1 MLKQYVKE
9 AIFKGKE
16 WFFRIRKKIVELE
29 E

>member
-1 MLKQYVKE
+1 MFKQYVKE

>member
-16 WFFRIRKKIVELE
+16 WFFRIRNKIVELE